1 MFLIFAIFIM
11 RIFIAVEYNIR
22 DRLRQIQQEIL
33 DKVNTNKTYLKIVNP
48 DNMHF
53 TLSFLGEMTESQL
66 EKIKKVI
73 SELKFNRIPIVY
85 NSIGVFPSTNYV
97 KVIWVGIDKQGSET
111 LKQLHTLIYQKLNE
125 IGIKT
130 DNRFVPHLTIF
141 RVKNKIP
148 NIYEI
153 CNHYNGQVFGQD
165 LIDKFYIKKSDLTPD
180 GPIYSNLVTIN
191 ALN

>member
-1 MFLIFAIFIM
+1 M
-11 RIFIAVEYNIR
+11 RIFIAVDCNIR

-33 DKVNTNKTYLKIVNP
+33 DKVNTNKTYLNIVNP

-73 SELKFNRIPIVY
+73 SEIKFNRIPIIY
-85 NSIGVFPSTNYV
+85 NNIGVFPSINYV
-97 KVIWVGIDKQGSET
+97 KVIWVGIDNQGSEI
-111 LKQLHTLIYQKLNE
+111 LKQLHTLVYQKLND

-130 DNRFVPHLTIF
+130 DNRFAPHLTIF

-148 NIYEI
+148 NIDKI
-153 CNHYNGQVFGQD
+153 CNHYNGQTFGQD
-165 LIDKFYIKKSDLTPD
+165 LIDKFYIKKSDLTPN
-180 GPIYSNLVTIN
+180 GPIYSNLLTIN